1 MAKFMKDLRKLCYT
15 LPFFLSALVAQ
26 LDRAFDCGSK
36 GQGFEFLRAHHDIS
50 KNDKILLSK
59 NLCFYLINKRR

>member
-36 GQGFEFLRAHHDIS
+36 GQGFEFLRAHHDTYENRLKS
-50 KNDKILLSK
+50 PNS
-59 NLCFYLINKRR
+59 CFYLINKRR

>member
-1 MAKFMKDLRKLCYT
+1 MKDLRKLCYT

-36 GQGFEFLRAHHDIS
+36 GQGFEFLRAHHDTYKTD
-50 KNDKILLSK
+50 KNPQIRA
-59 NLCFYLINKRR
+59 FI

>member
-1 MAKFMKDLRKLCYT
+1 MKDLRKLCYT

-36 GQGFEFLRAHHDIS
+36 GQGFEFLRAHHDTY
-50 KNDKILLSK
+50 KTDKIPK
-59 NLCFYLINKRR
+59 IHAFTKTVKCEKYRI